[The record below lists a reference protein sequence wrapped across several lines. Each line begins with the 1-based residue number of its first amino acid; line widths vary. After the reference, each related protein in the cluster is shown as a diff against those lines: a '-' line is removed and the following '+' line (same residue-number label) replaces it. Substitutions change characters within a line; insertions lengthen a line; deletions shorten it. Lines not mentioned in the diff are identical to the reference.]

1 MTERLARSVETLAWP
16 AMLVADDQ
24 RRVQVRFP
32 DFPEALTDG
41 ADDAEALAEAADC
54 LAEAVAARIA
64 DEEDLPA
71 PSPLRRGMHPIPLP
85 PLLAYKAALFS
96 AMRRDRV
103 SKSELARKLKVDE
116 KDVRRLIDP
125 KYRGSKVERLHA
137 ALAACGITTQISLV
151 VPGRQGRV
159 LGTAKKHGRGAI
171 KPASAAATRR
181 AG

>member
-1 MTERLARSVETLAWP
+1 MRRLGRSAELRSGSSLGTARSHGTLYFGERKTIVKDRKKELVAPCLRTCSANSASSRETWTDDGKAGPSVETLAWP

-32 DFPEALTDG
+32 VSRGSTDG

-103 SKSELARKLKVDE
+103 SKSELARSS
-116 KDVRRLIDP
+116 RW
-125 KYRGSKVERLHA
+125 
-137 ALAACGITTQISLV
+137 
-151 VPGRQGRV
+151 
-159 LGTAKKHGRGAI
+159 
-171 KPASAAATRR
+171 TRR
-181 AG
+181 TSAG